1 VLSRAL
7 CQLGGTCLSDLLG
20 DGRLQ
25 RPDDPPPDG
34 ERRDHR
40 DTRTPT
46 YAAAYL
52 LVGLMLLRRRA
63 NTLLIASRHFQ
74 RVFHPRCG
82 QLGCNPIE
90 KPLGS
95 FLFLGP
101 IGVGKTEL
109 TLEFARYL
117 FGDHHVYR
125 VDMSEFL
132 HGDNVKLFNWCF
144 CTSY

>member
-1 VLSRAL
+1 MDAFNDLMIRRQTASAVTTATLVLL
-7 CQLGGTCLSDLLG
+7 
-20 DGRLQ
+20 
-25 RPDDPPPDG
+25 
-34 ERRDHR
+34 
-40 DTRTPT
+40 T

-132 HGDNVKLFNWCF
+132 HGDNVKRLQLVFLYELLTWQLLSKVF
-144 CTSY
+144 

>member
-1 VLSRAL
+1 MDAFNDLMIRRQTASAVTTATLVLL
-7 CQLGGTCLSDLLG
+7 
-20 DGRLQ
+20 
-25 RPDDPPPDG
+25 
-34 ERRDHR
+34 
-40 DTRTPT
+40 T

-52 LVGLMLLRRRA
+52 LVGLMLFRRRA
-63 NTLLIASRHFQ
+63 NPLLIASRHLQ
-74 RVFHPRCG
+74 RMFHPRCG

-132 HGDNVKLFNWCF
+132 HGDNVKLSTGVFVRVIDMAIAL
-144 CTSY
+144 

>member
-1 VLSRAL
+1 MDAFNDLMIRRQTASAVTTATLVLL
-7 CQLGGTCLSDLLG
+7 
-20 DGRLQ
+20 
-25 RPDDPPPDG
+25 
-34 ERRDHR
+34 
-40 DTRTPT
+40 T

-90 KPLGS
+90 KPPGS

-132 HGDNVKLFNWCF
+132 HGDNVKLFQLVFLYELLTWQLLSKVF
-144 CTSY
+144 